1 MSRHANIARGGV
13 GGHLFQM
20 MLYRYLASKWID
32 RGREKAGSRR
42 QGAGSGSR
50 NKGGNSLLFITGYY

>member
-13 GGHLFQM
+13 GGRLFHM

-42 QGAGSGSR
+42 T
-50 NKGGNSLLFITGYY
+50 GGGKREQK